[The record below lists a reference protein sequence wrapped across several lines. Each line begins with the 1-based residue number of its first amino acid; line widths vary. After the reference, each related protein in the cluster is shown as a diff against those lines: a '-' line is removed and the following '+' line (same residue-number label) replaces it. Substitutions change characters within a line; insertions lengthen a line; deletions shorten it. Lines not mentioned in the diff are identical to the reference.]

1 MPTGQATQTA
11 SGQERYLAML
21 MERVRQD
28 RYPSHQLL
36 NRIEAA
42 FWTSEQVAEYVD
54 LLLEKADES
63 WYPSLQLLDRIHR
76 VLKWSAAY
84 AQ

>member
-1 MPTGQATQTA
+1 MPTGQA
-11 SGQERYLAML
+11 RYLAML

>member
-1 MPTGQATQTA
+1 MPTPTLQD
-11 SGQERYLAML
+11 RYLQML

-36 NRIEAA
+36 DRVEAA
-42 FWTSEQVAEYVD
+42 FWTPRQVAEYVD

-63 WYPSLQLLDRIHR
+63 WYPSLQLLDRIHK
-76 VLKWSAAY
+76 VLAMTAIASAEE
-84 AQ
+84 

>member
-1 MPTGQATQTA
+1 MPSLQD
-11 SGQERYLAML
+11 RYLAML

-36 NRIEAA
+36 DRIEAA
-42 FWTSEQVAEYVD
+42 FWTPAQVAEYVD

-76 VLKWSAAY
+76 VLAAAATASAAR
-84 AQ
+84 